1 MRFLGLSLALAALAA
16 AAPATAQT
24 IVPNAATITTSKGDF
39 QVPGRAFLDG
49 SRPESRPPVTAMF
62 IPLLQSA
69 VSTAPVCQLEH
80 GTQVE
85 LLEVQRDVE
94 KRRYYFRV
102 RDAEMRRVGP
112 RDGAVHQE
120 GRAHRW
126 WHPQVGRS
134 TS

>member
-1 MRFLGLSLALAALAA
+1 MQVRSTLLILVLFAMGSTL
-16 AAPATAQT
+16 AQT

-49 SRPESRPPVTAMF
+49 SRPESRPPATAMF
-62 IPLLQSA
+62 VTLLQSA

-80 GTQVE
+80 GTQVD

-102 RDAEMRRVGP
+102 RTPKCDGWVPETALSAKKVAPVGTGS
-112 RDGAVHQE
+112 RK
-120 GRAHRW
+120 
-126 WHPQVGRS
+126 
-134 TS
+134 